1 MCLLCMW
8 DGKIR
13 GAFPVWELESILRIS
28 TAVISVMGVQRALLT
43 LGHAVATVV
52 DRESYGSFYR

>member
-1 MCLLCMW
+1 M
-8 DGKIR
+8 
-13 GAFPVWELESILRIS
+13 WELESILRIS
-28 TAVISVMGVQRALLT
+28 TAVISVMGVQKAILT